1 DPEWEAI
8 ARRLAGESEG
18 VPGADGPVRAELGA
32 APAREKSFA
41 QEHRSIPSG
50 CYDRE
55 LRRSEDPVQRGR
67 PDIEHRR
74 ADERNRVMTTNHRI
88 RLNSRP
94 VGTPTEENYLL
105 DEVPVPSP
113 GEGEVLLRTL
123 YLSLDPYMRGRMSD
137 AKSYAAPVE
146 VGDVMVGATVSEVV
160 ESNAH
165 DFSTGDIVLGYGGW
179 QEYSVESTGHL

>member
-1 DPEWEAI
+1 
-8 ARRLAGESEG
+8 
-18 VPGADGPVRAELGA
+18 
-32 APAREKSFA
+32 
-41 QEHRSIPSG
+41 
-50 CYDRE
+50 
-55 LRRSEDPVQRGR
+55 
-67 PDIEHRR
+67 
-74 ADERNRVMTTNHRI
+74 MTTNHRI

-165 DFSTGDIVLGYGGW
+165 DFSTGDSGLGEGGGQEDWAGRPGRLRGIGPERAPLSTRLGVLGMPGF
-179 QEYSVESTGHL
+179 TA